1 MIKNLN
7 NILFALS
14 TCTVM
19 SLVSTPAFSVDGP
32 YTRCISSLANDIA
45 DTILETTNMNND
57 RIVIQ
62 ANGETST
69 NNDRIILGAD
79 MLVEFFVK
87 HIDDCRD
94 YLLSRESPEKDIF
107 VDDPDL
113 HIDIRWDYLID
124 EVTAAL
130 TTNANQRQLFVCE
143 NNRGWQAGIDGALW
157 AGTVIASI
165 YSFGSASVAAT
176 GARTAVTQGAKNL
189 VKVGVKQGGKVT
201 AKEAA
206 ITATAEKLGMKL
218 AEKEAAAVAATA
230 AQKAGAKATTIA
242 ARDAAA
248 AAYKQ
253 ASRTAAADDIIQLT
267 KISLKEGKA
276 ATRKTAVKG
285 SVSDAMI
292 RKEIEHELATGTA
305 KNTTALTNALRLLDD
320 KAAKKAAARTASNAL
335 KAEVSALD
343 AAADAATAAFTAE
356 HAAAQT
362 ALNKALATFAV
373 STPIAALGGMASV
386 YSYLQSDLNT
396 QVMNCKK
403 TRANSGCYLS
413 CNKDILSAPT
423 DDLNKKVFKPILGA
437 NLCIDE
443 ETNFVLRQIDDN
455 GLPTVGDV
463 FITTS
468 DKWEKVKQ
476 KIAQDVAN
484 QGNCDW
490 KINDVDMYVATPLY
504 DPETLEPAEDGATG
518 LLIDAVRIDD

>member
-32 YTRCISSLANDIA
+32 YTRCITLLANDIA
-45 DTILETTNMNND
+45 DTLLETTNIND
-57 RIVIQ
+57 DKFVIQ
-62 ANGETST
+62 ANGDTVE
-69 NNDRIILGAD
+69 NNDRIIFGSD
-79 MLVEFFVK
+79 MFVEFFVK

-94 YLLSRESPEKDIF
+94 YLLSRESPDKDIY

-124 EVTAAL
+124 EITAAL

-176 GARTAVTQGAKNL
+176 GARTAVTQGAKNV

-206 ITATAEKLGMKL
+206 ISATAEKLGMKL
-218 AEKEAAAVAATA
+218 AEKEAAATAAKVAQKTIAKQEAAT
-230 AQKAGAKATTIA
+230 IA
-242 ARDAAA
+242 YKEAETAVTRNALISSTRKQLQGGSTKRISDAAVRKELE
-248 AAYKQ
+248 KQ
-253 ASRTAAADDIIQLT
+253 MGGATAN
-267 KISLKEGKA
+267 
-276 ATRKTAVKG
+276 KTAIQ
-285 SVSDAMI
+285 DAI
-292 RKEIEHELATGTA
+292 
-305 KNTTALTNALRLLDD
+305 NLLDD
-320 KAAKKAAARTASNAL
+320 KAAKKVARTAANKAVTTEIRAANAT
-335 KAEVSALD
+335 
-343 AAADAATAAFTAE
+343 ADATIAEYTAE

-403 TRANSGCYLS
+403 TKANSGCYLS

>member
-19 SLVSTPAFSVDGP
+19 SLVSTPAFSVNGP
-32 YTRCISSLANDIA
+32 YTRCLTSLANDIA
-45 DTILETTNMNND
+45 DTLLETTNIND
-57 RIVIQ
+57 DKFVIQ
-62 ANGETST
+62 ANGDTVE
-69 NNDRIILGAD
+69 NNDRIIFGSD
-79 MLVEFFVK
+79 MFVEFFVK

-94 YLLSRESPEKDIF
+94 YLLSRESPDKDIY

-124 EVTAAL
+124 EITAAL

-143 NNRGWQAGIDGALW
+143 NNRGRQAGIDGALW

-189 VKVGVKQGGKVT
+189 VKVGVKSGGKVT

-206 ITATAEKLGMKL
+206 VSATAEKLGMKL
-218 AEKEAAAVAATA
+218 AEKEAAAAAAKA
-230 AQKAGAKATTIA
+230 AEKAGVKATTIA
-242 ARDAAA
+242 TRDKAVAAA
-248 AAYKQ
+248 KQ
-253 ASRTAAADDIIQLT
+253 AS
-267 KISLKEGKA
+267 
-276 ATRKTAVKG
+276 TAVTKNATIANTRASLSKSTG
-285 SVSDAMI
+285 KRVSDAAV
-292 RKEIEHELATGTA
+292 RKDLQKQLATAKSAATKKEIDDAI
-305 KNTTALTNALRLLDD
+305 KLLGD
-320 KAAKKAAARTASNAL
+320 KSDKYAAKRLAQKAYAAEENAL
-335 KAEVSALD
+335 KK
-343 AAADAATAAFTAE
+343 AAADAAMELTIE

-362 ALNKALATFAV
+362 ALNNALATFAV

-403 TRANSGCYLS
+403 TKANSGCYLS

-443 ETNFVLRQIDDN
+443 DTNFVLRQIDDN

-468 DKWEKVKQ
+468 DKWEKIKQ

-490 KINDVDMYVATPLY
+490 RTNDVDMYVATPLY